1 MVPSLI
7 FDLSSI
13 DLDQVQIDAE
23 GIERINPH
31 RGQMRLL
38 DGIIYANDDFTEA
51 VAFKDVGA
59 DEFWVAGHIPGRP
72 LFPGVLMI
80 EAAAQ
85 LASFLTMYHVGVQD
99 DQDRFVGFVGADAV
113 KFRGQVV
120 LGDRLVLL
128 SKITQLRR
136 NRCTCASQGLVKG
149 VMVFEAVITG
159 MLI

>member
-1 MVPSLI
+1 MVPPLI

-13 DLDQVQIDAE
+13 DLDRVQIDVA
-23 GIERINPH
+23 GIEKINAH
-31 RGQMRLL
+31 RGDMRML
-38 DGIIYANDDFTEA
+38 DGIIYANDEFTEA
-51 VAFKDVGA
+51 VAFKDVDA

-85 LASFLTMYHVGVQD
+85 LASFLTMYHVGVQG
-99 DQDRFVGFVGADAV
+99 DQDRFIGFVGADAV

-120 LGDRLVLL
+120 PGDRLVLL
-128 SKITQLRR
+128 SKIIKLRR
-136 NRCTCASQGLVKG
+136 NRCTCASQGLVGG
-149 VMVFEAVITG
+149 VMAFEAEITG